1 MKLYSSDITD
11 TVKYLIQKEVGKDQL
26 EMYTSSVSRSL
37 SFEMPTT
44 RQALISQEFAILAE
58 VVRFT
63 NLDKGISVY
72 TAVAMF
78 LIWFG
83 QQYMTSG
90 KLKINIFDW
99 PKLVGK
105 VIGLVIEI
113 VQIVK
118 KETKDAVLP
127 AQP

>member
-1 MKLYSSDITD
+1 MKIYSSDISE
-11 TVKYLIQKEVGKDQL
+11 TVKYLLKKELGTATLDV
-26 EMYTSSVSRSL
+26 YFTSASKAIN
-37 SFEMPTT
+37 FEMPTS
-44 RQALISQEFAILAE
+44 RQALIGQDFIILSE

-63 NLDKGISVY
+63 NLEKGISVY

-83 QQYMTSG
+83 QTYMTSG
-90 KLKINIFDW
+90 KLKLNIFDW

-105 VIGLVIEI
+105 VIALVVEI

-127 AQP
+127 A

>member
-11 TVKYLIQKEVGKDQL
+11 TVKYLIQKEVGKEQL
-26 EMYTSSVSRSL
+26 EMYTSSVSRSM
-37 SFEMPTT
+37 SFKMPTT
-44 RQALISQEFAILAE
+44 RQALISQEFSILAE

-63 NLDKGISVY
+63 TLDKGISVY
-72 TAVAMF
+72 TSVAMF

-83 QQYMTSG
+83 QTYMTSG

-118 KETKDAVLP
+118 KETKDAVFP
-127 AQP
+127 AQS

>member
-1 MKLYSSDITD
+1 MKLYLSDITN

-26 EMYTSSVSRSL
+26 EMYTSSVSRSMT
-37 SFEMPTT
+37 FEMPVNAK
-44 RQALISQEFAILAE
+44 ALISQEFSILAE

-83 QQYMTSG
+83 QTYMTSG

-105 VIGLVIEI
+105 VIGLVVEI

-118 KETKDAVLP
+118 KETKDAILP
-127 AQP
+127 AQS

>member
-1 MKLYSSDITD
+1 MKLYLSDITN

-26 EMYTSSVSRSL
+26 EMYTSSVSRYV
-37 SFEMPTT
+37 SFEMPVNAK
-44 RQALISQEFAILAE
+44 ALISQEFSILAE
-58 VVRFT
+58 VVRIT

-83 QQYMTSG
+83 QTYMTSG

-105 VIGLVIEI
+105 IIGLVVEI

-118 KETKDAVLP
+118 KETTDAVFP